1 MNRNRHG
8 AKRRRQRIRLWD
20 YAEARGVVPYVAS
33 IMASIREH
41 WLETVGHDLRV
52 RRLANRCGRPDRDR
66 LIAHAEAVE
75 GGRQASEKLQ
85 AALEELQALDI
96 YCVDPVQ
103 GEALIPFKHANQLAW
118 FVYNQFER
126 DPLRFWRYHE
136 DPLESRRPLVE
147 ALTDDKDTDETD

>member
-20 YAEARGVVPYVAS
+20 YAQARGVLPYVSS

-41 WLETVGHDLRV
+41 WLEAVGHDLRV
-52 RRLANRCGRPDRDR
+52 RRLVARPGRPDRDR
-66 LIAHAEAVE
+66 LIAHSEAVD
-75 GGRQASEKLQ
+75 GGRRASEKLQ

-103 GEALIPFKHANQLAW
+103 GEALIPFKHSNQLAW

-126 DPLRFWRYHE
+126 DAIRFWRYHE
-136 DPLESRRPLVE
+136 DSLEMRRPLVE
-147 ALTDDKDTDETD
+147 ALTGEEEPDESA

>member
-20 YAEARGVVPYVAS
+20 YAAARGVVPYVAS

-41 WLETVGHDLRV
+41 WLEAVGHDLRV
-52 RRLANRCGRPDRDR
+52 RRLAAHTGRPDRDR
-66 LIAHAEAVE
+66 LIAHAEALT
-75 GGRQASEKLQ
+75 GGRQASEQLQ

-103 GEALIPFKHANQLAW
+103 GEALIPFKHTRQLAW
-118 FVYNQFER
+118 FVYNQFDR
-126 DPLRFWRYHE
+126 DPIRFWRYHD
-136 DPLESRRPLVE
+136 DPLETRRPLVE
-147 ALTDDKDTDETD
+147 ALTERKPDKR